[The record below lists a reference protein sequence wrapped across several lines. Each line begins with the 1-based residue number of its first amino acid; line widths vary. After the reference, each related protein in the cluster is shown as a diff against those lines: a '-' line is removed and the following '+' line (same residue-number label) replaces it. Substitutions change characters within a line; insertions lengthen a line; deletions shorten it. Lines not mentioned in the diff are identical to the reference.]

1 MSANGLVAVDV
12 AIASP
17 AAGTFQSGAENDQAL
32 SYNPAFLVGSGT
44 LTSAPTANPSAPF
57 SADPYASTSAP
68 ATAAVGTPVSA
79 TPALTTSAPF
89 SLPSLSSINPEIFWL
104 GAGLLVLVLL
114 LPSGKKR

>member
-17 AAGTFQSGAENDQAL
+17 ASGTFQSGAETNQAL
-32 SYNPAFLVGSGT
+32 TYNPAFLVGS
-44 LTSAPTANPSAPF
+44 SAPF
-57 SADPYASTSAP
+57 SANPLASSSAP
-68 ATAAVGTPVSA
+68 ATAAVGVPVSA
-79 TPALTTSAPF
+79 GVAPTFSQSAPF
-89 SLPSLSSINPEIFWL
+89 ALPSLSSITPEIFWL